1 MEPTNLAISCVVPG
15 PMMAGRRE
23 KQDGANKSC
32 YVQLRSGVNDGRE
45 KRKARWSQQILL
57 ILV

>member
-1 MEPTNLAISCVVPG
+1 
-15 PMMAGRRE
+15 MMAGRRE

-32 YVQLRSGVNDGRE
+32 YVLLRSGANDGRE

-57 ILV
+57 HLAAFRSQ